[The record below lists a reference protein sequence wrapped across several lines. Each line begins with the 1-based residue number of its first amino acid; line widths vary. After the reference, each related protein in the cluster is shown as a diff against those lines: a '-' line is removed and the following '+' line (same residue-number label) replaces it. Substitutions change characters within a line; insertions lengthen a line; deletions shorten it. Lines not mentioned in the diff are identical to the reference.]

1 MSATQVIKQV
11 EKLPIEEQR
20 EIFQLLRAR
29 FADQPSPEQIAEFER
44 RAEQLRRKPETGIPW
59 ERVRAELKE
68 RLDSRRAC
76 PAK

>member
-1 MSATQVIKQV
+1 MSATQVIEQV

-20 EIFQLLRAR
+20 EIFQVLRAR
-29 FADQPSPEQIAEFER
+29 FADEPSPEQIAEFER
-44 RAEQLRRKPETGIPW
+44 RAERLRRNPEIGIPW

-68 RLDSRRAC
+68 RLESRRAC